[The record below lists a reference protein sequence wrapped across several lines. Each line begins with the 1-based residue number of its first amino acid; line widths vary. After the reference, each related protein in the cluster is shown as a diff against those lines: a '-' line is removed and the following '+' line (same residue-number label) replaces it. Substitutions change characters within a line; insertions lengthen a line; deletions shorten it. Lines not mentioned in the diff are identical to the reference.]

1 MRWYTMS
8 DFATSTAVSAVVGQ
22 LARRFVFGATDLY
35 FMDGGDGIAK
45 LPK

>member
-1 MRWYTMS
+1 MRWYAMS
-8 DFATSTAVSAVVGQ
+8 DFAMSTAVSAGVGQ

-35 FMDGGDGIAK
+35 FIDGGDGIAT